1 MKVIEKASFF
11 VHTYVFLQLKN
22 FFTEDVKR
30 MADKWMK

>member
-22 FFTEDVKR
+22 FQQR
-30 MADKWMK
+30 MLKGWLING